1 MKFIYHLSQ
10 IKRSDKKLVGGK
22 ASALAIM
29 AQEKLPVPKTICI
42 STNAYD
48 VFMNETELRSR
59 VLMEY
64 HRKPFEQMRWEEIWD
79 CSLRIQNMFTMTPIP
94 SSLIELLSSEII
106 HSFNKR
112 PVAVRSSAI
121 GEDSASASF
130 AGLHESYLNVRGI
143 KEILEHIKLVWA
155 STWSDAA
162 ILYRKEIGLEVEKSS
177 MAVVIQELVQGQKSG
192 IIFGQSPVDQ
202 SKAVVEAVY
211 GLNQGLVDGTIEP
224 DRWTIARKSGKIISH
239 IPAQRN
245 KSVVTASSGLKI
257 INLTTDKRNKP
268 PLTTHKVKAVF
279 NLEKKLSKLF
289 GSDQDVEWTYDFV
302 GLRLLQSR
310 PITTIAK
317 NETDDRKWYLSLK
330 RSFDDLVSLRAKIEN
345 EIIPAM
351 VSEAKS
357 LKNIDLKHL
366 TDEELAAEISCRI
379 DICEKWKKQYW
390 DFCIPFAH
398 GVRLFGTV
406 YNRTVK
412 PENPYEFLE
421 LLAGTNLKS
430 TKRNEK
436 LQQFANNLKA
446 NKSIIELVR
455 SGKLPKDLRFSGEV
469 VALTE
474 EFGTSLPG
482 IIDTP
487 EAQVR
492 MLELIIEIANSGD
505 FKKQKKSRSKS
516 SLEKKFLESMPKRK
530 QAFARQLIDLA
541 RASYR
546 LRDDDNI
553 YLGQIDRQ
561 LFNAV
566 REARN
571 RSSAVSKLSHDI
583 SQADEVAKC
592 LRNPNYQPEIR
603 KSKPIQVYQD
613 RGVIPRQ
620 LVGQPAGAGFA
631 SGRARVIKKADD
643 LFTFKKG
650 EVLVCD
656 AIDPNMTFVVP
667 LASAI
672 VERRGGMLIHGA
684 IIAREYGLPCVTGVP
699 DVVELIQNGQEIVVD
714 GYLGIVTIN
723 KSPSIN

>member
-22 ASALAIM
+22 ASALAVM

-42 STNAYD
+42 STNAYEI
-48 VFMNETELRSR
+48 FMNETELRSR

-64 HRKPFEQMRWEEIWD
+64 HRKPFDQMRWEEMWD
-79 CSLRIQNMFTMTPIP
+79 CSLRIQNMFTRTPIP

-106 HSFNKR
+106 HSLNKR

-143 KEILEHIKLVWA
+143 EEILEHIKLVWA

-162 ILYRKEIGLEVEKSS
+162 ILYRKE
-177 MAVVIQELVQGQKSG
+177 LVQGQKSG
-192 IIFGQSPVDQ
+192 IIFGRSPVDQ
-202 SKAVVEAVY
+202 SKAVIEAVY

-224 DRWTIARKSGKIISH
+224 DRWMIDRKSGKIISH
-239 IPAQRN
+239 ISAQRN
-245 KSVVTASSGLKI
+245 KAVVTASSGLKI
-257 INLTTDKRNKP
+257 IKLTTDKRNKP

-279 NLEKKLSKLF
+279 DLEKKLAKLF
-289 GSDQDVEWTYDFV
+289 GSDQDVEWTYDFS

-317 NETDDRKWYLSLK
+317 NEKDDRKWYLSL
-330 RSFDDLVSLRAKIEN
+330 RSSFDNLVSLRTKIEN

-357 LKNIDLKHL
+357 LKNIDLKRL
-366 TDEELAAEISCRI
+366 NDEELAAEISCRI
-379 DICEKWKKQYW
+379 EICEKWKKQYW

-421 LLAGTNLKS
+421 LLAGTTLKS

-436 LQQFANNLKA
+436 LQRFANKLKA
-446 NKSIIELVR
+446 NKGIIELVR
-455 SGKLPKDLRFSGEV
+455 SGKLPKDLRFSDEV

-482 IIDTP
+482 MINTP
-487 EAQVR
+487 EAQAR
-492 MLELIIEIANSGD
+492 MLEFIIEIADNGD
-505 FKKQKKSRSKS
+505 FKKQKKGRSKS

-530 QAFARQLIDLA
+530 QAFTRQLIDLA

-561 LFNAV
+561 LLDAV
-566 REARN
+566 QEARN
-571 RSSAVSKLSHDI
+571 RSLAASKISLDI
-583 SQADEVAKC
+583 SQADEVVKC
-592 LRNPNYQPEIR
+592 LRNPNYQPER
-603 KSKPIQVYQD
+603 QKSELIQVYQD

-631 SGRARVIKKADD
+631 TGRARIIRKTED
-643 LFTFKKG
+643 LFAFKKG

-723 KSPSIN
+723 KNISIN